1 MRLFVVNSALVVS
14 LYLTKHNHVVPLEHV
29 HANNVS
35 WLPVVDVGGHTD
47 LETMGVIPLK
57 NHGPTAVA
65 GHSALLEMTVQHTHN
80 LVPDEY
86 HADLIK
92 HHDAFMQKWSSNGEG
107 QGKHKSKVRYTVVE
121 DNLPSEL
128 KKNTSMFHILEQEP
142 LGVVTTRNIANSQF
156 MGWITVGTPPVP
168 IQVVFDT
175 GSTNAW
181 LTSAHCDSGAC
192 PHIHDKY
199 DAAGSKTSNPTN
211 YQPNPALSADK
222 DALIEKQR
230 VEELADLEEEQ
241 KRMKEEEKQPLF
253 KLPDLPPR
261 AESHHHPRH
270 PQQSSYAEQMKELG
284 IPPLL
289 PPPKPPAGFN
299 FEFKIPKAY
308 EERAG
313 ASFIETSGDVGNAAP
328 DDSLIQAQSESG
340 AEAEAEMESES
351 EDAAFFQT
359 VDLFHFKKDVSEG
372 GFQQGVV
379 KGQPYPDLFKSYYL
393 HIRFGTGEIMGWTQ
407 KDTIRFGPV
416 EVKDQVFGQI
426 YEEKGN
432 IFMALSTFGGILG
445 CGLPSMSAQGA
456 RPVMDSAM
464 AQGIPGL
471 FAFYMDKRTDS
482 PSAFMIGGVLRDTL
496 ASNLHLVEVFQP
508 HYWSMRLLDMKI
520 GDESLN
526 LGDVKAIVVDSGTS
540 SLTAP
545 RSMLGTI
552 LEMLKGR
559 DCSEIKDMPLVKF
572 TVAVNGARPEED
584 QIPWDIE
591 FTPQQYMLHSSGNP
605 NRCSPAWWNIDVPPP
620 YGPAFLLGE
629 LFLKHYMAVF
639 YREHGDSPAVVGIAK
654 AANPP
659 ASFSQGL
666 CNGANPSDR
675 GAWPVCE
682 NSGESS
688 FVQVDNKGQGTKI
701 QNGMKGSTEDVHKA
715 DGESKKTASH
725 DQQPLLE
732 FARRASG
739 RIY

>member
-1 MRLFVVNSALVVS
+1 MRLFVVNSALVVGI
-14 LYLTKHNHVVPLEHV
+14 YLTKHNHVVPMEHV
-29 HANNVS
+29 HAGKVS
-35 WLPVVDVGGHTD
+35 WLPVADVGGHTD
-47 LETMGVIPLK
+47 SMGVVPLK
-57 NHGPTAVA
+57 NHGPTAVE
-65 GHSALLEMTVQHTHN
+65 GHSALLELSVQHTEN
-80 LVPDEY
+80 LVPDKY
-86 HADLIK
+86 HDDLNK
-92 HHDAFMQKWSSNGEG
+92 HHDAFMQKYDMGAKG
-107 QGKHKSKVRYTVVE
+107 QGKHKSKVHYTVVE
-121 DNLPSEL
+121 EGLPAEL

-156 MGWITVGTPPVP
+156 MGWITVGTPPVS

-192 PHIHDKY
+192 PHIEQKY
-199 DAAGSKTSNPTN
+199 DASKSVTSNPTN
-211 YQPNPALSADK
+211 YAPNPALGQNQ

-230 VEELADLEEEQ
+230 VEELADLEEEE
-241 KRMKEEEKQPLF
+241 KRMKEDEKQPLF
-253 KLPDLPPR
+253 KIPELPPAHR
-261 AESHHHPRH
+261 DHTHPV
-270 PQQSSYAEQMKELG
+270 PSSYAEKMKELG
-284 IPPLL
+284 IPELL

-308 EERAG
+308 EDKPAS
-313 ASFIETSGDVGNAAP
+313 SFIETSGDVGDAAR
-328 DDSLIQAQSESG
+328 DDSLIQAG
-340 AEAEAEMESES
+340 AESEADAGAESES
-351 EDAAFFQT
+351 EDAALFQT
-359 VDLFHFKKDVSEG
+359 VDLFHFKKDSSTG

-471 FAFYMDKRTDS
+471 FAFYMDKRTDA

-520 GDESLN
+520 GDESLD

-545 RSMLGTI
+545 KSMLGTI
-552 LEMLKGR
+552 LDRLKRR
-559 DCSEIKDMPLVKF
+559 DCSEIKDMPVVKF
-572 TVAVNGARPEED
+572 TVAVNGARPEEE

-591 FTPQQYMLHSSGNP
+591 FTPQQYMLHSSGSP
-605 NRCSPAWWNIDVPPP
+605 NHCSPAWWNIDVPPP

-654 AANPP
+654 AANPSV
-659 ASFSQGL
+659 SFSQGL
-666 CNGANPSDR
+666 CNGANPGDR
-675 GAWPVCE
+675 SAWPVCAQE
-682 NSGESS
+682 KGESS
-688 FVQVDNKGQGTKI
+688 FVQVDNKGAEGAKLHGETK
-701 QNGMKGSTEDVHKA
+701 KA
-715 DGESKKTASH
+715 EPSQPAPA
-725 DQQPLLE
+725 PLLE